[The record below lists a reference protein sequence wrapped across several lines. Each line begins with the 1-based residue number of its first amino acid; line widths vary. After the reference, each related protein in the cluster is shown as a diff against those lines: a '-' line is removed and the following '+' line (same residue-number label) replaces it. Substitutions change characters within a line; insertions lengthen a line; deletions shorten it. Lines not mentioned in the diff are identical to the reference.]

1 MGIELGAKNLY
12 KAYGVPSLDLT
23 FADKKSLVD
32 RISGNN
38 LITFTRSSTAT
49 YVGSDGL
56 IQTAASGAARF
67 DHNPTTGESLGL
79 LVEEARTNFVRQSET
94 FGTTWTLFRASIVAD
109 STASPDGAA
118 TADTMVEDTTVTS
131 SHGTVQTINLTAA
144 TYTFTIFLK
153 AAGRNWV
160 NINPSDS
167 TDHRTWFDFS
177 NGVVG
182 TNAAGNTSSI
192 KAYPNGWYRCTITRT
207 MDQVSCA
214 FQISL
219 TTGDNVAVYSG
230 DGTSGAYIWGAQIEA
245 GAFPTSYIPTTTATV
260 TRAAEVVDITGGN
273 FSSWFN
279 SSVGTFFTDS
289 TNMPLASNIALSTYN
304 TNNTVAFALG
314 TNAPDG
320 GRAYLPLLGHLSNNT
335 IIAQVFHYNG
345 GGTNFGP
352 TIQNTISNTAN
363 INKMAFYTD
372 PPNQLFA
379 VAVAGQIATLDT
391 NFGRTGANSYTLAN
405 MMRIGYNGG
414 FYGNYNGRIKR
425 ITYYPTRLSNSQLLT
440 LIAT

>member
-219 TTGDNVAVYSG
+219 TTGDNVATYSG

-260 TRAAEVVDITGGN
+260 TRLADVASMTGTN
-273 FSSWFN
+273 FSSWYNQSAGSLFGSFVSLSN
-279 SSVGTFFTDS
+279 GSNAPIAALSQTSNPDANRISLRIASSFCFTDS
-289 TNMPLASNIALSTYN
+289 VVQFS
-304 TNNTVAFALG
+304 F
-314 TNAPDG
+314 
-320 GRAYLPLLGHLSNNT
+320 
-335 IIAQVFHYNG
+335 
-345 GGTNFGP
+345 P
-352 TIQNTISNTAN
+352 TSYTAN
-363 INKMAFYTD
+363 QSTKVAWGFVSTATYYKNGTLIGTDNSVTLPATIDIMTIGTLEANAGFPINGTIARLTFYPVRLPD
-372 PPNQLFA
+372 
-379 VAVAGQIATLDT
+379 ATLQ
-391 NFGRTGANSYTLAN
+391 S
-405 MMRIGYNGG
+405 
-414 FYGNYNGRIKR
+414 
-425 ITYYPTRLSNSQLLT
+425 LT
-440 LIAT
+440 Q

>member
-245 GAFPTSYIPTTTATV
+245 GAFPTSYIPTSGSTV
-260 TRAAEVVDITGGN
+260 TRAADVASMTGSN

-279 SSVGTFFTDS
+279 QSAGSLFGSFVSLSNGANAPIAAFSQTSNPEANRISLRIASSFCFTNSVVQFSFPTSYTANQSTKVAWGFGSTATYYKNGTLIGTDSSVTLPATIDIMTIGTLEANAGFPINGT
-289 TNMPLASNIALSTYN
+289 IARLTFYP
-304 TNNTVAFALG
+304 VRL
-314 TNAPDG
+314 PD
-320 GRAYLPLLGHLSNNT
+320 
-335 IIAQVFHYNG
+335 
-345 GGTNFGP
+345 
-352 TIQNTISNTAN
+352 
-363 INKMAFYTD
+363 
-372 PPNQLFA
+372 
-379 VAVAGQIATLDT
+379 ATLQ
-391 NFGRTGANSYTLAN
+391 S
-405 MMRIGYNGG
+405 
-414 FYGNYNGRIKR
+414 
-425 ITYYPTRLSNSQLLT
+425 LT
-440 LIAT
+440 Q